1 MKKEPYPKAGA
12 APSIFMFCVLRGDY
26 SRRVSLMIS
35 SNVSPKRS
43 AAFLHSTIRS
53 RKISKYYMTGQMS
66 VSIVMLKRQSFCSLS
81 IFSEAFTTA

>member
-43 AAFLHSTIRS
+43 AAEKN
-53 RKISKYYMTGQMS
+53 RKSSQRTGGKNLP
-66 VSIVMLKRQSFCSLS
+66 VRCFCMLD
-81 IFSEAFTTA
+81 